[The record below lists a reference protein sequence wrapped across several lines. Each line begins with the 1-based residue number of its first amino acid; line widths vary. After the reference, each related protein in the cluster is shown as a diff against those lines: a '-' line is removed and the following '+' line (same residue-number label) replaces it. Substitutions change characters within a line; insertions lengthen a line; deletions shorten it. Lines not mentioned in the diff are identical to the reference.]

1 MSENPI
7 VETAAGRVEGTTA
20 DGVSRFLGIPFA
32 APPQGALRFA
42 APVPASAWEGVR
54 DTTKPGPNA
63 PQNTRAF
70 PGLDL
75 TPIIGTGW
83 REGSDYLTVDVWTP
97 DPSASGL
104 PVMVFVHGGAFVAG
118 EPGAP
123 SYDGTALARAGV
135 VLVSV
140 TYRLG
145 VEGFLPLPGGAT
157 NIGLRDQ
164 IAALEWV
171 RDNVAAFGGDPDLV
185 TVFGESAGAM
195 SIGSLLGSPL
205 ARGLFRRAIVQ
216 SGGAEMV
223 RSAEPSARYARV
235 VTDALGVEFSADGVR
250 GRSVADALAVQ
261 EMLADPLERG
271 DLREPDG
278 TDPGLGLGAFLPVLG
293 DDVLPEHPLD
303 ALAAG
308 SAADVDLLVG
318 ANAEEM
324 NLYLVPTGAIDAM
337 TADQVRTALAMVRP
351 DSVALLASAGL
362 DEPGAHAGQVFAA
375 VMTELVFRGP
385 VRRLADAHTG
395 RTHVYDF
402 AWRSPAFGG
411 RLGACHG
418 LELPFVFGT
427 LGSATGPTGLLGEPP
442 APQAVSDLMRDA
454 WVAFARTGDPGWP
467 AFDSAR
473 RALRIDV
480 DPGVVTLEAP

>member
-1 MSENPI
+1 MSANVI
-7 VETAAGRVEGTTA
+7 VSTVAGRVEGTTA
-20 DGVSRFLGIPFA
+20 DGVSRFLGVPFA
-32 APPQGALRFA
+32 APPVGALRFA
-42 APVPASAWEGVR
+42 APAPVPAWDGIR
-54 DTTKPGPNA
+54 DASKPGPNA

-75 TPIIGTGW
+75 APIIGTGW
-83 REGSDYLTVDVWTP
+83 REGEDYLTVDVWTP
-97 DPSASGL
+97 DPTATGL

-123 SYDGTALARAGV
+123 TYDGTALAGAGV

-171 RDNVAAFGGDPDLV
+171 RENVSAFGGDPDLV

-195 SIGSLLGSPL
+195 SIGCLLGSPR

-223 RSAEPSARYARV
+223 RTAEPSSRYARV

-250 GRSVADALAVQ
+250 GRPVADALAVQ
-261 EMLADPLERG
+261 ETLADPLKRG

-278 TDPGLGLGAFLPVLG
+278 TDPGLGLGAFLPVVG
-293 DDVLPEHPLD
+293 DDVLPEPPLD

-308 SAADVDLLVG
+308 SAADVDVLVG

-324 NLYLVPTGAIDAM
+324 NLYLVPTGAIEVM
-337 TADQVRTALAMVRP
+337 TADQVRMALGMVRP
-351 DSVALLASAGL
+351 DATELLTAAGL
-362 DEPGAHAGQVFAA
+362 DETGAHAGQVFAA

-385 VRRLADAHTG
+385 VRRLAEAHTG
-395 RTHVYDF
+395 STHVYDF
-402 AWRSPAFGG
+402 AWRSPAFDG

-427 LGSATGPTGLLGEPP
+427 LSSATGTSGLLGEPA
-442 APQAVSDLMRDA
+442 APQAVSDLVQAA

-467 AFDSAR
+467 AFDAAR
-473 RALRIDV
+473 RVLRIDV
-480 DPGVVTLEAP
+480 DPDVVTLPQV